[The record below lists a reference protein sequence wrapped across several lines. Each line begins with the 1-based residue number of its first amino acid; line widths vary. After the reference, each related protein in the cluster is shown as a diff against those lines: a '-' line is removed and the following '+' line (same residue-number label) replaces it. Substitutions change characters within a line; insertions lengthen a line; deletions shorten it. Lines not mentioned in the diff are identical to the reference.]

1 MQNIPLPRPTQ
12 DGVMRV
18 AQYQRT
24 SINATEPIALTPTKR
39 NDMNA
44 LGLLLLAGQ
53 LAMSTTAEASEERD
67 GKIVNGTIAKLGEF
81 PYAVSPA
88 VIRLHSCIC

>member
-1 MQNIPLPRPTQ
+1 
-12 DGVMRV
+12 MRV

-44 LGLLLLAGQ
+44 LGLLLLLAGQ